1 MRTHGRSMRE
11 FEDQDLKGNKSKQSA
26 RSNKEKDAFYQDLA
40 STKHGGQESSRSKK
54 EFYLNFE

>member
-1 MRTHGRSMRE
+1 MRE